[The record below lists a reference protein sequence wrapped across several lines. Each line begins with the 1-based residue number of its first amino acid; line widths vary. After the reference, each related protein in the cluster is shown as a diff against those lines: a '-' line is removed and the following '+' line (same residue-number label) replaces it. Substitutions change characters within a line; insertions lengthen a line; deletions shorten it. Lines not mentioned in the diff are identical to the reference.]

1 MSTNYQSPALV
12 SPSSYTITQWTI
24 GQIATQ
30 ALRLAGALKLPGQGA
45 SPSEQQE
52 ALDVLDH
59 MIDGFKIESLL
70 MQFLIQT
77 DFAIQ
82 AGKSVYS
89 VGPGRDW
96 DIERPEKINT
106 AKFVLNR
113 GTQTEASLPITVV
126 TTYQQ
131 WSDLVAQLVQSSLP
145 LILYYQPTAGTVA
158 SGSTPTGTANLWPVP
173 NVDSVSNNGAYVRLY
188 TPGYLQEF
196 LTWDDQVI
204 TPKGYREM
212 IMYNLA
218 VAIHDRPPYNVRPMS
233 PRVERMAVFTKDRV
247 MAQQMTPVLAYS
259 DEAALGGTR
268 RGSAFGHPRAWT
280 PYQ

>member
-1 MSTNYQSPALV
+1 M
-12 SPSSYTITQWTI
+12 
-24 GQIATQ
+24 
-30 ALRLAGALKLPGQGA
+30 
-45 SPSEQQE
+45 
-52 ALDVLDH
+52 LDH
-59 MIDGFKIESLL
+59 MIDGWKLEALL
-70 MQFLIQT
+70 VEFLIQT
-77 DFAIQ
+77 DFAIEVN
-82 AGKSVYS
+82 KSVYS
-89 VGPGRDW
+89 VGPGQDW

-131 WSDLVAQLVQSSLP
+131 WSDLVAQLTQSSLP
-145 LILYYQPTAGTVA
+145 LVLYYQPTPGV
-158 SGSTPTGTANLWPVP
+158 GTANLWPVP
-173 NVDSVSNNGAYVRLY
+173 NVDSVSSNGAYVRLY
-188 TPGYLQEF
+188 TPGTLQEF

-218 VAIHDRPPYNVRPMS
+218 VAIHERPPYNKRPMS
-233 PRVERMAVFTKDRV
+233 PRTERMAIFTKDRV

-259 DEAALGGTR
+259 DEAALGNNR
-268 RGSAFGHPRAWT
+268 RGSAYGHPRAWT